1 MGIKKKIRKFID
13 KYNYNKENPGLIIEN
28 KSILITGTNSGI
40 GLELVKLLSQKNKV
54 YCIFKK
60 DSSNLKKIIN
70 ENIIPIKC
78 DFNLDTEIEKLN
90 EALSESNI
98 EILINNAGTFGPID
112 GQNLKNL
119 DFIEF
124 NKTMN
129 SNSLII
135 LKIIQNLIKK
145 KIFSLKQIINISS
158 DMSSISNNTNGNYYI
173 YRITKGVMNLIT
185 KNLSIDLKE
194 YKTNVFAIHPG
205 NIKTKINPGGTIEAE
220 VCAKKLINFISKN
233 DNNLNGKFINLSD
246 LKVISW

>member
-70 ENIIPIKC
+70 ENVIPIKC

-145 KIFSLKQIINISS
+145 KF
-158 DMSSISNNTNGNYYI
+158 
-173 YRITKGVMNLIT
+173 LI
-185 KNLSIDLKE
+185 
-194 YKTNVFAIHPG
+194 
-205 NIKTKINPGGTIEAE
+205 
-220 VCAKKLINFISKN
+220 
-233 DNNLNGKFINLSD
+233 
-246 LKVISW
+246 